1 MIYLILEHK
10 SSVLKR
16 EGTDMVTQ
24 LGKALRAIRLER
36 GEVLKDMAQR
46 LSISTAYLSAIENG
60 KRRASEEMI
69 EKIKEL
75 YSLDEQEQR
84 KLEEAW
90 IQSIDEVTINLQ
102 NSSGLHRDL
111 GVVFARRFDGLST
124 EEIEKVMQILR
135 KDGNG

>member
-1 MIYLILEHK
+1 
-10 SSVLKR
+10 
-16 EGTDMVTQ
+16 MVTK
-24 LGKALRAIRLER
+24 LGKALRSIRLEQ
-36 GEVLKDMAQR
+36 GEVLKDMAQC

-69 EKIKEL
+69 QKVCKL

-90 IQSIDEVTINLQ
+90 IQSIDEVTINLK

-124 EEIEKVMQILR
+124 EEIEKVMQILG

>member
-1 MIYLILEHK
+1 
-10 SSVLKR
+10 
-16 EGTDMVTQ
+16 MVTQ